1 MLIISHFLGL
11 RCTLCNREGTSL
23 KIGEMSAL
31 KTLWTFYKSSPDWSS
46 GECNIRSGFMAHL
59 PSPWGSVWLCLCGL
73 SLGQSPP
80 HCHTQSGTAQLQHSQ
95 SPAPLLQGKFPHV
108 TFSSAALVSIKV
120 THLSF
125 NSTGSCSVYSPSTEG
140 TSVHLKVF
148 LPFAHRQ
155 EEYWPSEEGV
165 RVKSDEGAGVAVTY
179 QRGFMFN
186 THSKPQRGICLQHTL
201 AFNQL

>member
-1 MLIISHFLGL
+1 MFSNNTFTLISVINICLLLFLSVSHV
-11 RCTLCNREGTSL
+11 LCV
-23 KIGEMSAL
+23 
-31 KTLWTFYKSSPDWSS
+31 
-46 GECNIRSGFMAHL
+46 H
-59 PSPWGSVWLCLCGL
+59 
-73 SLGQSPP
+73 
-80 HCHTQSGTAQLQHSQ
+80 
-95 SPAPLLQGKFPHV
+95 
-108 TFSSAALVSIKV
+108 
-120 THLSF
+120 
-125 NSTGSCSVYSPSTEG
+125 SPSTEG

-201 AFNQL
+201 AFNQF

>member
-1 MLIISHFLGL
+1 MLTF
-11 RCTLCNREGTSL
+11 TLSGRVTVSMRPLSGTVTTSL
-23 KIGEMSAL
+23 PHPVWDCSAAAL
-31 KTLWTFYKSSPDWSS
+31 TVT
-46 GECNIRSGFMAHL
+46 C
-59 PSPWGSVWLCLCGL
+59 
-73 SLGQSPP
+73 
-80 HCHTQSGTAQLQHSQ
+80 T
-95 SPAPLLQGKFPHV
+95 SPARQVFHV
-108 TFSSAALVSIKV
+108 TFSSGALVSIKV

-186 THSKPQRGICLQHTL
+186 THSKPQWGICLEHTQ